1 MLKDFSLVWGTLEGS
16 ELKTAPRNFDKNHPD
31 IDLIRKKQYIFSIN
45 FSNKEDL

>member
-1 MLKDFSLVWGTLEGS
+1 MPRIFLLAWGALEGS

-45 FSNKEDL
+45 FSNKESL